1 MRESQPSVQLFIRD
15 RLTWLAY
22 AMLAYIGFSQ
32 SILGPLMP
40 FLRTELGL
48 NYTRGGFLPATLAIG
63 LILSGLFGDWLARHR
78 SRRVVFWSGAIGL
91 GASVVL
97 LGLSHSFGLA

>member
-1 MRESQPSVQLFIRD
+1 MGLTSIQPFVRD

-40 FLRTELGL
+40 FLRTELHL
-48 NYTRGGFLPATLAIG
+48 NYTLGGFLPATLAAG

-78 SRRVVFWSGAIGL
+78 SRRTVFWSGAVGL
-91 GASVVL
+91 GIGVIL
-97 LGLSHSFGLA
+97 LGLS